1 MKPVEAV
8 GKTVEEAVQSALS
21 DLGLTKDET
30 EIEILDEGSKGLFGL
45 VGRRHARVIVRPL
58 AKADLSE
65 SRQAI
70 VMEASRP
77 ADDSLE
83 DSEDEVDEVSDRLSL
98 DNDVSGESRGYAFLE
113 ELMASHGCRC

>member
-58 AKADLSE
+58 AK
-65 SRQAI
+65 RI
-70 VMEASRP
+70 
-77 ADDSLE
+77 
-83 DSEDEVDEVSDRLSL
+83 
-98 DNDVSGESRGYAFLE
+98 
-113 ELMASHGCRC
+113 